1 MKAPR
6 VLVLGVGN
14 ILMRDDGVGVHAV
27 QALADAYEL
36 PANLRVVDGGVGGLG
51 LLGEFADLDCLLI
64 VDAVRNGGVPGSI
77 HHLGP
82 EHIQPRRG
90 LFISAHEV
98 GMAELLAAAEFS
110 GRLPE
115 TQIIGVEPLDTET
128 VGLEISLLLRSALPQ
143 VVAAIVDTLHAHGI
157 ELKEKSKLGIQPC
170 EPEGVDARVIDRP

>member
-6 VLVLGVGN
+6 VLALGVGN

-27 QALADAYEL
+27 QVLADAYEL
-36 PANLRVVDGGVGGLG
+36 PQNIRVVDGGVAGLR
-51 LLGEFADLDCLLI
+51 LLADVADSDFLLI
-64 VDAVRNGGVPGSI
+64 VDAVRNGGEPGSI
-77 HHLGP
+77 YHLGP

-90 LFISAHEV
+90 LFVSAHQV
-98 GMAELLAAAEFS
+98 GIAELLAAAEFS

-115 TQIIGVEPLDTET
+115 TQIIGVEPLDTDT
-128 VGLEISLLLRSALPQ
+128 VGLEISLPLRFALPR

-157 ELKEKSKLGIQPC
+157 ELKEKPRAGMQPC

>member
-36 PANLRVVDGGVGGLG
+36 PANVRVVDGGAGGLG
-51 LLGEFADLDCLLI
+51 LIGEFADLDYLLI

-82 EHIQPRRG
+82 EQIQPRRG
-90 LFISAHEV
+90 PFVSAHEV
-98 GMAELLAAAEFS
+98 GIAELLAAAEFS
-110 GRLPE
+110 GHLPE
-115 TQIIGVEPLDTET
+115 TQIIGVEPLETET
-128 VGLEISLLLRSALPQ
+128 VNLDLSLPLRRTMPQ
-143 VVAAIVDTLHAHGI
+143 IVAAIVDVLHAHGV
-157 ELKEKSKLGIQPC
+157 ELTEKLKVGIQPG
-170 EPEGVDARVIDRP
+170 EPEGVDARAIDRS